1 VAENA
6 TDGGFD
12 RFVLAFENRGPE
24 WDVLYVPKPVTE
36 DPTGEVVPL
45 DGDYA
50 IEVWMRHASGVE
62 LNGEGG
68 YRSTFLGPGR
78 LNAGTPQITEVALA
92 GSFEASLEWAIGTRQ
107 YQGFR
112 VLTLTDPPRLVVDVA
127 HG

>member
-12 RFVLAFENRGPE
+12 RFVLEFENRAPE
-24 WDVLYVPKPVTE
+24 WEVRYIPKPVTE

-45 DGDYA
+45 DGNHA
-50 IEVWMRHASGVE
+50 IAVWMRHASNVE
-62 LNGEGG
+62 LNDEGG
-68 YRSTFLGPGR
+68 YRSTLVGPRR
-78 LNAGTPQITEVALA
+78 LYAGTPQITEVALS
-92 GSFEASLEWAIGTRQ
+92 GSFEGSIEWAIGTRQ

-127 HG
+127 HE